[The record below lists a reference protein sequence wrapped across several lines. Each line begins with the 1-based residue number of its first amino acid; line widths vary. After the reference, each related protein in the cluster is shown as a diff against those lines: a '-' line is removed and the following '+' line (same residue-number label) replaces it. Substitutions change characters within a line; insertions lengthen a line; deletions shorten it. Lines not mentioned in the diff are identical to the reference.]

1 MIKNRQRNLQGMS
14 LIEVVI
20 AIAISG
26 FILASAASFV
36 VSITDIWS
44 KREQRY
50 AFFEHAD
57 GVTQFLKT
65 NFLSAQI
72 IPNEE
77 NTFQNNTNT
86 QSSSPSQSIQQNSS
100 GISIQ
105 TNTQTNNNTGN
116 QEQTTFP
123 NQQSDTNIFW
133 QNPEFNKSSDDP
145 LLSLQI
151 RENTPLLT
159 NPEGILPL
167 ENTLYLYFDPDEGLS
182 LVHSSSLN
190 EAVESE
196 DDYQRTM
203 LSPYVKEMKYI
214 YWDSESE
221 TWESLDEPM
230 TMPEG
235 DYIYLIP
242 NFIQLSFEYN
252 ETQIKR
258 IIPIP
263 KHSKHLILY

>member
-1 MIKNRQRNLQGMS
+1 MTHFSHFRS
-14 LIEVVI
+14 E
-20 AIAISG
+20 
-26 FILASAASFV
+26 
-36 VSITDIWS
+36 
-44 KREQRY
+44 
-50 AFFEHAD
+50 
-57 GVTQFLKT
+57 KT
-65 NFLSAQI
+65 
-72 IPNEE
+72 P
-77 NTFQNNTNT
+77 
-86 QSSSPSQSIQQNSS
+86 
-100 GISIQ
+100 
-105 TNTQTNNNTGN
+105 
-116 QEQTTFP
+116 
-123 NQQSDTNIFW
+123 
-133 QNPEFNKSSDDP
+133 
-145 LLSLQI
+145 
-151 RENTPLLT
+151 PLLT
-159 NPEGILPL
+159 NPEGIIPL

-196 DDYQRTM
+196 NDYQRTM

-230 TMPEG
+230 TMPED